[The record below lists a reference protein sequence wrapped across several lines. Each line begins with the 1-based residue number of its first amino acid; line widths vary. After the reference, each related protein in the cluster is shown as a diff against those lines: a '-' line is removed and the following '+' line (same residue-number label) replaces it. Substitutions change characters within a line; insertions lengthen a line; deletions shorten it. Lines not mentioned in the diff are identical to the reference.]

1 MCAQNCIYK
10 LYMYTSS
17 YILYNFLD
25 VEELQYHMSV
35 AAIDM
40 ITKIKQILYF
50 GRISSVQAVK
60 PLLERG
66 WGITSYLHK
75 NTCLKKN

>member
-1 MCAQNCIYK
+1 
-10 LYMYTSS
+10 MYTSS

-40 ITKIKQILYF
+40 ITKIKQILCF
-50 GRISSVQAVK
+50 GRISSAQAVK

-66 WGITSYLHK
+66 WGITSHLHK
-75 NTCLKKN
+75 NMFKKIHIFSMV